1 MPNLVSRFWMKASLS
16 LIRKVKKA
24 FYIETFFLT
33 WYPECAFQPSIFK
46 GITMADST
54 TTLKELKAK
63 MAAFVKE
70 RDWEKFHSPKNLSM
84 SIAIEAA
91 ELMEHFQWCDVETS
105 KEDLAKNR
113 QEVTHEIADILC
125 YLLSFCN
132 MYDIDIS
139 QAVSEKIALNA
150 AKYPAAKVHGSY
162 EKYKK
167 VKKSIKKSTKKR

>member
-1 MPNLVSRFWMKASLS
+1 
-16 LIRKVKKA
+16 
-24 FYIETFFLT
+24 
-33 WYPECAFQPSIFK
+33 
-46 GITMADST
+46 MADST
-54 TTLKELKAK
+54 TTLKELKAQ

-91 ELMEHFQWCDVETS
+91 ELMEHFQWCDLEKS
-105 KEDLAKNR
+105 KEDLTKDF
-113 QEVTHEIADILC
+113 QEVKHEIADIFC

-139 QAVSEKIALNA
+139 QAVSDKLVLNA
-150 AKYPAAKVHGSY
+150 IKYPTTKVYGSY

-167 VKKSIKKSTKKR
+167 MKKTIKKSTQKR

>member
-1 MPNLVSRFWMKASLS
+1 
-16 LIRKVKKA
+16 
-24 FYIETFFLT
+24 
-33 WYPECAFQPSIFK
+33 
-46 GITMADST
+46 MADST

-91 ELMEHFQWCDVETS
+91 ELMEHFQWCDLENS
-105 KEDLAKNR
+105 KKDLAKEI
-113 QEVTHEIADILC
+113 QEVKHEVADIFC

-132 MYDIDIS
+132 LYDIDIS
-139 QAVSEKIALNA
+139 QAVSEKLTLNA
-150 AKYPAAKVHGSY
+150 AKYPAEKVHGSY

-167 VKKSIKKSTKKR
+167 MKKSIKKATQKR